1 MATLLNFSSYCRF
14 PLYDSDFGWGR
25 PTWVGSP
32 ALTYKNLVL
41 FMDTKEGG
49 GIEAYVSLEGEVMA
63 KFECDSELL
72 SYVAPTGRVLLS

>member
-1 MATLLNFSSYCRF
+1 MPTLLSFSSYCRF
-14 PLYDSDFGWGR
+14 PLYDNDFGWGR

-49 GIEAYVSLEGEVMA
+49 GIEAYVSLEEEVMA